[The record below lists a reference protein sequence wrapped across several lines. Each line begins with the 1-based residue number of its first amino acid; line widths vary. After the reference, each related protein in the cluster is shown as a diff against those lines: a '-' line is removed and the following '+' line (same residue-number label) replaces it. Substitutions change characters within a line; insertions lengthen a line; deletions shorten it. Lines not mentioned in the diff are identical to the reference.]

1 VGARHCIAV
10 LAAVAAGALAA
21 GCGGASAP
29 APNGHADRHAAP
41 APIVDTGSAP
51 TARPVVPAGPRHAP
65 VEILMYH
72 VVAAAAPGAG
82 YRDLWVPPGRF
93 MQEMQALAHAGYH
106 ATTLDAV
113 WHAWHGNGTLPR
125 HPIVV
130 SFDDGYQSQST
141 AARHMLAR
149 LGWPGVL
156 NLAVENVGLKGGLAR
171 DEVRAMVRDGWE
183 IDAHTLTHPD
193 LTTLDASGLRREVAG
208 SRRWLHRAFGVPVD
222 FFAYPAGRYNP
233 TVEAA
238 VRAAGYLGA
247 STTQSGQATR
257 AADPYALP
265 RVRVTPEMSPGQ
277 LVAMVRG
284 LDHT

>member
-1 VGARHCIAV
+1 VGARHRIAV

-29 APNGHADRHAAP
+29 APKRHADRP
-41 APIVDTGSAP
+41 APPSAIVDTASAP

-72 VVAAAAPGAG
+72 LVAAAPPGAA
-82 YRDLWVPPGRF
+82 YQDLWVAPGRF
-93 MQEMQALAHAGYH
+93 MQEMRALADAGYR

-113 WHAWHGNGTLPR
+113 WHAWHGNGSLPR

-130 SFDDGYQSQST
+130 SFDDGYQSQSI
-141 AARHMLAR
+141 AARRMLAR

-222 FFAYPAGRYNP
+222 FFAYPSGRYDP

-238 VRAAGYLGA
+238 VRA
-247 STTQSGQATR
+247 
-257 AADPYALP
+257 
-265 RVRVTPEMSPGQ
+265 RVTWAPRPRSRARPPAPPTPTPCRRS
-277 LVAMVRG
+277 VSRPR
-284 LDHT
+284 